1 MDPQIPYHPTL
12 KLLVTRWTQ
21 QTMTPRALNFLMY
34 IGVLH
39 GDERLTAWALER
51 GADINAKPEKFY
63 LRFLSNLKTD
73 GCTKH

>member
-1 MDPQIPYHPTL
+1 
-12 KLLVTRWTQ
+12 
-21 QTMTPRALNFLMY
+21 MTPRALNFLMY